1 MQSTGHHP
9 STRDQVSDPFSVALS
24 LMIGVKL
31 MHIDSS
37 VGGVV
42 VADIVCSLRRRLTIV
57 LTKESQIWILFSTW
71 DFCSILRYVWW
82 SSNGRTGWGRLHL
95 HTEDVGSFGSWGY
108 VILICIDVWHLW
120 IPFQRGTHHWR
131 NLVGFVATR
140 CSSLLNIS
148 TTIQLVGFQSR
159 VKSWTHRVETR
170 CSLGCSLGSV
180 GVLPS
185 EYYLTPKK

>member
-1 MQSTGHHP
+1 MLQLENLDLLLNDAGAPGFEILYWIIANPFYILPGLHGEVYLQSTGHHP

-42 VADIVCSLRRRLTIV
+42 VADTVCSLRRRLTIV

-131 NLVGFVATR
+131 NLVGFVAIVAR
-140 CSSLLNIS
+140 H
-148 TTIQLVGFQSR
+148 F
-159 VKSWTHRVETR
+159 
-170 CSLGCSLGSV
+170 
-180 GVLPS
+180 
-185 EYYLTPKK
+185 